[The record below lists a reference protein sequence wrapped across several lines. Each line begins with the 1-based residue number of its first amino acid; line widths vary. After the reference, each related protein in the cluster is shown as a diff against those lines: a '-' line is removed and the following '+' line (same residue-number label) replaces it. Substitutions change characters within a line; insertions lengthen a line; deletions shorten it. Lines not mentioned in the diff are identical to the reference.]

1 MTNRPAHT
9 IKPGDKINGVEVFD
23 VLRRG
28 FGGWFIPLVDG
39 TRHNVASQ
47 DTIITCS

>member
-1 MTNRPAHT
+1 MSRKAHT
-9 IKPGDKINGVEVFD
+9 VKPGDCINGIEVFD

-39 TRHNVASQ
+39 ARVPVASPNSPVV
-47 DTIITCS
+47 CS